1 MIKIESKMNFIRN
14 INFGHVEIASKGVNW
29 LYIPFLAIMIEPN
42 ILGEII
48 LIQSIVAILSSAML
62 FGQNRVVLKFTSID
76 NSSAIYTSLI
86 IITAISMLLMIG
98 AFFLR
103 YDVGFII
110 FATYLITIHSIF
122 CLTLRA
128 NEKLKSFLFLRLSH
142 VIIRLFSGCFLV
154 VLYKSPIFYIVGD
167 VIGVFISFIIYF
179 VKNKNDMRGLQAIKK
194 SFHDNIS
201 KYTLFGVPLFLQ
213 ALLASLSTNIDRF
226 ILDKNGYSSD
236 LGVYGI
242 IVTISSSIVFILA
255 YYAVLFEVVIY
266 RSKNNEEANA
276 VSSTFLKKSI
286 LTSMLVSPILF
297 LTYYMIYL
305 INPALG
311 FYPLT
316 FLIFIISNILM
327 SVYLKYSYICSFVN
341 KTNLILIA
349 SLVLAFLT
357 VIFNYILIPTYGID
371 GASWSKLSA
380 LCLTLLIMKFNFFN
394 PFKLYGSKN

>member
-1 MIKIESKMNFIRN
+1 MNFTRN
-14 INFGHVEIASKGVNW
+14 INFGHVEIASKGLNW
-29 LYIPFLAIMIEPN
+29 LYIPFLAIMIEPE

-76 NSSAIYTSLI
+76 NSLAIYTSLI
-86 IITAISMLLMIG
+86 IITALSMLLITG
-98 AFFLR
+98 SFLLR
-103 YDVGFII
+103 YDVEFII

-128 NEKLKSFLFLRLSH
+128 NEKLKNFLFLRLSH

-167 VIGVFISFIIYF
+167 VIGVLVSLIIYF
-179 VKNKNDMRGLQAIKK
+179 FKNKNYIPGAKIIKK
-194 SFHDNIS
+194 SLSDNIP
-201 KYTLFGVPLFLQ
+201 KYALFGLPLFLQ

-226 ILDKNGYSSD
+226 ILDQNGYSSD
-236 LGVYGI
+236 LGSYGI

-266 RSKNNEEANA
+266 RSKNNEEANL

-286 LTSMLVSPILF
+286 LTSVLVSPILF
-297 LTYYMIYL
+297 LTYYMIQV

-316 FLIFIISNILM
+316 FLLFVFSNILM
-327 SVYLKYSYICSFVN
+327 AVYFKYSYICSFAN
-341 KTNLILIA
+341 KTSLILMA

-357 VIFNYILIPTYGID
+357 VIFNFILIPTHGID

-380 LCLTLLIMKFNFFN
+380 LILTILILNFNFFN
-394 PFKLYGSKN
+394 PFKIYINKK